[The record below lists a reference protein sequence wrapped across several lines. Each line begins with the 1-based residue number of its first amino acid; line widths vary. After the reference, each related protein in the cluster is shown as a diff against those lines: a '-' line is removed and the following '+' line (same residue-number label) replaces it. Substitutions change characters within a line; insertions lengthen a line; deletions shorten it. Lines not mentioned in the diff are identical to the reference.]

1 MPEQTQQR
9 LKSLSITGLRRLKDL
24 NISFEDKDVTGIF
37 GVNGCGKTTLLYTLL
52 CLYNQ
57 KNSAFQF
64 NFGDFFKKCSSNEFD
79 DTEIN
84 AEVSFRIGIDIHDT
98 NGPIK
103 NQQEVIVGHQKHQD
117 GRKGKCISWVY
128 LQVFLQ

>member
-1 MPEQTQQR
+1 MDVGKPLYCILSFVFITKR
-9 LKSLSITGLRRLKDL
+9 ILLFSLILV
-24 NISFEDKDVTGIF
+24 I
-37 GVNGCGKTTLLYTLL
+37 
-52 CLYNQ
+52 
-57 KNSAFQF
+57 
-64 NFGDFFKKCSSNEFD
+64 FFKKCSSNEFD

-117 GRKGKCISWVY
+117 GRKGKRISWVY